1 MGIFDRLRGKRPLV
15 PGEIRKSVGVFEVGA
30 KRKVFLEKASET
42 TGLEK
47 RLEELRRIKAESA
60 IPGLTLSEEERR
72 KAFEVIQKGLA
83 EWSKK
88 TDEILKQGKELFN
101 KKPIIISGS
110 KASEEAIR
118 KLEKEGV
125 LFLSAAEETQTAIE
139 AMKMGIEKLLIEEK
153 DVEVKKKAEDLLK
166 KIEEIEKEGRRLR
179 EDLKERI
186 KREILQKK

>member
-153 DVEVKKKAEDLLK
+153 EVEVKKCRKNK
-166 KIEEIEKEGRRLR
+166 GVVG
-179 EDLKERI
+179 
-186 KREILQKK
+186 